1 MIKIKKSR
9 SISLNKP
16 HNFSGKFIDF
26 TSFLLFSSFRFQ
38 LFRDVILH
46 LPSDKSAKQQM
57 IDVCRQYYQGS
68 DRELSQINEFERTYT
83 KSDCIR
89 WYTRETFVYK
99 MVNKALRTEDIQQLH
114 TFRFYINDL
123 SSKLAEESKT
133 RQMEEDE
140 ETSTKIYRGAQ
151 LLPNELEQFQ
161 SNEGK
166 LISMNGYLSASRL
179 KWVAEGFARNEPR
192 RLNSLSVLFEI
203 ECFHSEDQYSI
214 FADIT
219 RFSEIPEE
227 QEVLFDIGAVFKI
240 ERICPDDQ
248 MWKIYLTASNDGQE
262 ITREYIEE
270 IKKEMLEESVR
281 ILFGSLLTRMG
292 RYDRAETY
300 FYQLLKNPGGE
311 NLAQIH
317 NQLGLVYHAKAQFIQ
332 AMKHFHLAYELID
345 QSHRDSAV
353 LLRNISAVLIEQG
366 YHQKALE
373 HSKKAM
379 KVLEELNEEC
389 QLEMAHCLQSIGLSY
404 FGLRMY
410 TESLEFSQRA
420 LNIKRNCLP
429 ENHVHIAESLNSIG
443 MIYLMTKDF
452 ERALIYY
459 QLSLEMYQICL
470 PDDHPAI
477 ANVFHN
483 IGDYSFH
490 KNQYDQAL
498 QYYHLAWIMKKKS
511 LPFDHPSRAMTLNS
525 LSTVY
530 SFKGD
535 KEKALNFCLQALKI
549 REKIL
554 PSDHLDLA
562 MSFSSAGHKYEA
574 INDHQLA
581 LTYFEK
587 ALAIREKFLSTNDPV
602 RKRAERHVI
611 RMKRKIM

>member
-1 MIKIKKSR
+1 MI
-9 SISLNKP
+9 N
-16 HNFSGKFIDF
+16 
-26 TSFLLFSSFRFQ
+26 
-38 LFRDVILH
+38 
-46 LPSDKSAKQQM
+46 
-57 IDVCRQYYQGS
+57 VCRQYYQNS
-68 DRELSQINEFERTYT
+68 DRELAQINEFERTYT
-83 KSDCIR
+83 KSDCIH

-99 MVNKALRTEDIQQLH
+99 MVNKALRTEDVQQLH

-123 SSKLAEESKT
+123 SSKLAEEAKS
-133 RQMEEDE
+133 RQREDDE
-140 ETSTKIYRGAQ
+140 QTSTKIYRGAQ
-151 LLPNELEQFQ
+151 FLPSELEQFQ

-179 KWVAEGFARNEPR
+179 QCVAESFAMNEPR
-192 RLNSLSVLFEI
+192 RLNSLPVLFEI
-203 ECFHSEDQYSI
+203 ECFHNEDQCSI
-214 FADIT
+214 FADIA
-219 RFSEIPEE
+219 RFSKMPEE

-240 ERICPDDQ
+240 ERICPDEQ
-248 MWKIYLTASNDGQE
+248 MWKISLTATDDGRE

-270 IKKEMLEESVR
+270 IKKEMHGESVR

-300 FYQLLKNPGGE
+300 FYRLLKDPGEE

-317 NQLGLVYHAKAQFIQ
+317 NQLGLVYHAKAQFIP
-332 AMKHFHLAYELID
+332 AIEYFHLAYELID
-345 QSHRDSAV
+345 PSHRDSAV
-353 LLRNISAVLIEQG
+353 VLRNISAVLIEQG
-366 YHQKALE
+366 YHKKALE
-373 HSKKAM
+373 HSKKSM

-389 QLEMAHCLQSIGLSY
+389 PLEMAHCLQSIGLSY

-410 TESLEFSQRA
+410 VESLEFSERA

-429 ENHVHIAESLNSIG
+429 ENHVHIAESFNFIG

-452 ERALIYY
+452 ERAFTYY

-470 PDDHPAI
+470 PDDHPTI

-483 IGDYSFH
+483 IGDYFFH
-490 KNQYDQAL
+490 KNQHDQAV
-498 QYYHLAWIMKKKS
+498 QYYHLAWTMKKKS
-511 LPFDHPSRAMTLNS
+511 LPFDHPSRAITLNS

-535 KEKALNFCLQALKI
+535 KDKALDLCLQALNI

-562 MSFSSAGHKYEA
+562 MSYSSAGHKYEA
-574 INDHQLA
+574 INEHRLA

-587 ALAIREKFLSTNDPV
+587 ALNIREKFLSTNDPV

-611 RMKRKIM
+611 RMKRKLM